1 MLEKLKV
8 KKEEVGRGS
17 WKRAKKVK
25 IVKLKKAITV
35 VEGRLKKT
43 VCSPKEGSRRQ
54 LQKHN

>member
-17 WKRAKKVK
+17 WKRAKKVET
-25 IVKLKKAITV
+25 VKLKKAITV

-43 VCSPKEGSRRQ
+43 VCSPKEGSGR
-54 LQKHN
+54 